1 MSAYGTAE
9 PSHFCFV
16 RWQGNRYKESG
27 EFPQSVSSAAICS
40 AGTVVTANMVALLR
54 IVVALAVMLAG
65 TAWQPVR
72 AEDSATQH
80 SSDTSARSAFRV
92 LIDVGHTATSPGADS
107 ARGVPE
113 YEFNLKLADVIAQSL
128 HEAGFDKTIRLVTSG
143 SRLSSLFERAASA
156 NHLNADLFISI
167 HHDSVPDSLKETWQ
181 YEGKKLS
188 YSDRFSGYAIF
199 VSNDNADRAASL
211 AFGHSL
217 GQELQKRGLHYT
229 PHYTL
234 PLMGRYRHELIDEE
248 AGVYRYDHLIVLH
261 STRMPA
267 VLLEAGSIINRQ
279 EELELAT
286 PERRLM
292 VAGAV
297 TAAVEEFC
305 ARRAEAVAAQLPAR
319 KSAGVAIT
327 TPSRGI
333 RPASLSR
340 HKRIHSART

>member
-1 MSAYGTAE
+1 MIVNKGS
-9 PSHFCFV
+9 F
-16 RWQGNRYKESG
+16 
-27 EFPQSVSSAAICS
+27 
-40 AGTVVTANMVALLR
+40 LR
-54 IVVALAVMLAG
+54 LVALAVMLTG
-65 TAWQPVR
+65 TTGQLAR
-72 AEDSATQH
+72 AEDPVTQH
-80 SSDTSARSAFRV
+80 GSESGNCARSAFRV

-143 SRLSSLFERAASA
+143 SRLGSLFQRAASA
-156 NHLNADLFISI
+156 NSLQGDLFVSI
-167 HHDSVPDSLKETWQ
+167 HHDSVPDNLKETWQ

-199 VSNDNADRAASL
+199 VSNDNADRSASL

-217 GQELQKRGLHYT
+217 GQELQKRGLRYT

-234 PLMGRYRHELIDEE
+234 PLMGRYRHELIDGE

-261 STRMPA
+261 TARMPA

-292 VAGAV
+292 VAEAV
-297 TAAVEEFC
+297 TAAVEDFC
-305 ARRAEAVAAQLPAR
+305 ASRGQAA
-319 KSAGVAIT
+319 AGRPPVSNPTSVAIT
-327 TPSRGI
+327 APSRGI
-333 RPASLSR
+333 RPASLPR
-340 HKRIHSART
+340 HKRIHSAKT